1 MLPVLALVGRPNVG
15 KSTLFN
21 QLTRSRDALV
31 ANLSGLTRDRQYG
44 QGTIEDRP
52 FIVIDTGGISG
63 EEHGIDAAMAEQS
76 MAAIAEAD
84 VVLLMADG
92 RAGLHSG
99 DEALVSHLRSI
110 GKPFHLVVNKIDGV
124 GEDIAVSDFYRLG
137 VEAVHPIAA
146 THNRGIRKL
155 ITEVLAPWAEAA
167 SDEADRANP
176 DSIRVAIVGRPNVGK
191 STLVNRMLGED
202 RVVVYDQ
209 PGTTRDSVY
218 VDYERRGRQYT
229 LIDTAGVR
237 KRKNVREAVEK
248 FSIVKTL
255 KAIADA
261 QVVILTLDAH
271 EGIVEQDLHLLGQCI
286 DAGRALVI
294 ALNKW
299 DGIDADERDWIRS
312 ELKRRLQFIDYA
324 DIHFISALHGSGVG
338 KLYGSIHAA
347 HDAATRSL
355 STPQLSRILED
366 AVASHPP
373 PMINGR
379 RVKLR
384 YAHAGGQNLPL
395 VVIHGTQT
403 DALPASYKRYLEKI
417 FRRELALHGTPIRIE
432 LRSGENPYAGKR
444 NKLTQRQVQRRRR
457 LVSHIKKSEKRARQ
471 KKRDS

>member
-31 ANLSGLTRDRQYG
+31 ADLSGLTRDRQYG
-44 QGTIEDRP
+44 QGRLDDLG
-52 FIVIDTGGISG
+52 FIVIDTGGITG
-63 EEHGIDAAMAEQS
+63 EEQGIDAAMASQS

-84 VVLLMADG
+84 VVLLLVDG

-99 DEALVSHLRSI
+99 DEALVSHLRSE

-124 GEDIAVSDFYRLG
+124 GEDIAASDFYRLG
-137 VEAVHPIAA
+137 VDHLHTIAA
-146 THNRGIRKL
+146 SHNRGVRKL
-155 ITEVLAPWAEAA
+155 ISDVLAPWADQAEVEEAA
-167 SDEADRANP
+167 IDAGA
-176 DSIRVAIVGRPNVGK
+176 IRVAIVGRPNVGQ
-191 STLVNRMLGED
+191 STLVNRLLGEE
-202 RVVVYDQ
+202 RVVVFDQ

-218 VDYERRGRQYT
+218 IDYERRGRRYT

-299 DGIDADERDWIRS
+299 DGIEADERDWIRS

-347 HDAATRSL
+347 HEAATREL
-355 STPQLSRILED
+355 STPKLTRILED

-373 PMINGR
+373 PMVNGR

-384 YAHAGGQNLPL
+384 YAHAGGQNPPL

-417 FRRELALHGTPIRIE
+417 FRRELELHGTPFALSCARERIPMPASVT
-432 LRSGENPYAGKR
+432 RSRSDRCSAVAG
-444 NKLTQRQVQRRRR
+444 
-457 LVSHIKKSEKRARQ
+457 
-471 KKRDS
+471 